1 MRDESYHSQLS
12 LSVIVPIYNEIGTL
26 DAALRGLF
34 HVLDQSRFSNLQ
46 IIIVESNSTDGSRE
60 LLLDLKNHFN
70 FRLILQQKPNGK
82 GSAVREAF
90 RYVTEDW
97 ILLFDADLEYDPND
111 IRKLVEVART
121 NKFDFIIGSR
131 HNSNNFIR
139 NMSNHK
145 LRALAMNIAHLFFAW
160 LINVRIRTNL
170 RDPFSMYKFFRWSL
184 FSKIVLTSDRFD
196 LDWELVILAGRMKSR
211 FIEIP
216 VKYTSRGFSEGKK
229 IRFIRDPLNWL
240 CAYVKHS
247 TRQIDGSNEYL

>member
-1 MRDESYHSQLS
+1 MLNESYHSQLS

-34 HVLDQSRFSNLQ
+34 HVLDQCRFSNLQ

-60 LLLDLKNHFN
+60 LLLDLQNHFN
-70 FRLILQQKPNGK
+70 FQLILQQKPKGK

-90 RYVTEDW
+90 KDVTEDW
-97 ILLFDADLEYDPND
+97 IMLFDADLEYDPSD
-111 IRKLVEVART
+111 IQKLVEVALT

-145 LRALAMNIAHLFFAW
+145 LRALAMNVAHLFFAW

-170 RDPFSMYKFFRWSL
+170 RDPFSMYKFFRKSL

-216 VKYTSRGFSEGKK
+216 VNYTSRGFSEGKK
-229 IRFIRDPLNWL
+229 IRFVRDPLNWL
-240 CAYVKHS
+240 CAYAKHS